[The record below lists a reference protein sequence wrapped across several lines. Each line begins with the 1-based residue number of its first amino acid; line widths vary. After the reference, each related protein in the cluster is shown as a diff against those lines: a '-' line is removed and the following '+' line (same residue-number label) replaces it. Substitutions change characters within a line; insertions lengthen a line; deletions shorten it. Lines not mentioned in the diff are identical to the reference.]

1 MLCTVRLH
9 KFEVAGH
16 VFINIQEC
24 TVLCMCIPSLIASVC
39 ARGGQV
45 RLQCAAVLRRAAV
58 GPRTVSAIHRRCQSQ
73 VYRAPPPA
81 PPSARGRRRPGRGGV
96 RGAPAAGGR
105 RLLPVP
111 PGDRDRDR
119 ARQKKRTRHRTRRRG
134 RPAIDAGR
142 GTLAEYGCRRI
153 RFACTFYSGVVH
165 VCSYTNA
172 YV

>member
-1 MLCTVRLH
+1 MY
-9 KFEVAGH
+9 
-16 VFINIQEC
+16 
-24 TVLCMCIPSLIASVC
+24 IPSLIASVC

-111 PGDRDRDR
+111 PGDRDRGR
-119 ARQKKRTRHRTRRRG
+119 ARQKERTRQRG

-142 GTLAEYGCRRI
+142 GTLAEFGCRRV
-153 RFACTFYSGVVH
+153 RFACTCYSGVVH
-165 VCSYTNA
+165 VCSYTYA
-172 YV
+172 YVSVCL